1 MKLTRRFLALLLA
14 LSMSLSMVTPA
25 YASEAE
31 IIDETEPVVVV
42 EETEAAAVETTEAE
56 TEAPET
62 EAPVVVETEAP
73 VVEETEEVVIEEI
86 AASQEAALGSTYVDT
101 TVNYDWSNPLYPE
114 WTWSEDGKT
123 ATADVTLAAGMDQ
136 VIYAVPYTGT
146 LVVGAT
152 TYTIEGTLEEP
163 HCAALS
169 NPLTEPFTFNM
180 TLTLAEPEKEEYA
193 VNYDVQLALGE
204 NALTLLTTAVTTVY
218 EFSPEEAGVYQF
230 VADDANA
237 LVGYWGAGTFFVSDQ
252 TENKSNVLEYTLANA
267 GPSIMVGVSGVESC
281 TLTVTRTGDAVVA
294 PSYEKVDYVNV
305 VTPADYT
312 MPEEATDLVY
322 VDVTDDVADAA
333 VLGEDGYYHLNA
345 ADGPVLYADLGMNA
359 PYGAPLAG
367 ATAYGAVKI
376 PEYDAEGNMTAL
388 VNYLP
393 AFEAYAACTATVMVG
408 EAEASLYPLTED
420 LMVMFQKIGADKGWY
435 DADTTQG
442 FYLFEGKTVDEET
455 AWLFNCCYSENA
467 VSGGEGGAE
476 DTVPGLADN
485 DWQEAAIGGGASATY
500 TYTAHSDGSVK
511 MYLDYGVENVDI
523 IVTNGKKTYTLLED
537 GVDNYGLELTV
548 DVKAEDVLTI
558 EVVDTSDAPARNAG
572 WAFVFTYPLGSEQNP
587 IYPEWNWNEEY
598 TECDYSVKV
607 AKKSSVWVMVNGGD
621 MLLTVNGE
629 SVEVKP
635 TMNAYGFEAYMVKLE
650 NTTSKA
656 KTFKLAQTYSLGAP
670 ENPEVLKE
678 LSYGELSLAEG
689 DENGYSYSYVAEDDC
704 TYTFYIGNITE
715 GITADII
722 VNNETSYDFKQL
734 SVDGVDNYGLEMYVD
749 VKAGDVLKINVF
761 VQGSYDENW
770 NYIVPAADLSWTAM
784 AQYPEG
790 SKKNPNYIEWMW
802 NDAWTEGTASVT
814 VPAGTTQWFTVNDGD
829 SVITVDGEE
838 VALEAIA
845 NKWGGTTF
853 VFSLTNATE
862 AEATYELALGYAL
875 GSQQNPEPIYD
886 FSKLVVNL
894 EEGDQNGYT
903 YILYNKGAKGTLT
916 FEGVAKNGKKTVPFD
931 VILQNQNTYESASL
945 AYSEDGTVSV
955 KVNPRDVVTIQVSTI
970 GEWDPVTFAQTF
982 PAAKVTL
989 TGTFEYPLGSQM
1001 NPDKLTI
1008 GDYNTAA
1015 IEEGN
1020 MDGYL
1025 FSWTA
1030 HMDGMLEIYLYEN
1043 ENWTAQLN
1051 NLTAGIYG
1059 DMRYSDDG
1067 GDPAVGVFVSKGD
1080 EIQLMVN
1087 TYDPEN
1093 RWNNPA
1099 GEIVVGCGFS
1109 VVDDVASGKSLT
1121 LKFADPATGKTVSA
1135 KKVKWE
1141 IADAYVINPYAEQF
1155 EEDYEVHFT
1164 DVSAYATIKN
1174 GKLSTKKCGDTVYL
1188 TVLGT
1193 YNGLTIPY
1201 HIEMLPAAS
1210 MLSIWETYYDYDE
1223 DGNIIDTWHQIVQ
1236 GNWVWNGNG
1245 ATEEDVPYMGWDLDA
1260 FSYPSNASQKVTWK
1274 SSNKKIATIDENG
1287 VVGFVWNAKKGR
1299 INTGTVTITATAA
1312 DGSGKK
1318 ASFKLTVTA
1327 DKFPE
1332 YFELVRVDGKAFEQ
1346 GDYLY
1351 DEEVINPETGE
1362 TEYVPVY
1369 EKVMYIAPGE
1379 TIKLKTNVD
1388 PTAGKK
1394 YQKADWGWWGDV
1406 MFTMKKLSGNQYSVK
1421 ASKDAHDGAWCYVE
1435 TRVPYC
1441 GYEQVKVVVKNPVEK
1456 KLEIYWLDKDHYN
1469 TWNHDFDVH
1478 EFDCESEDGWNAITM
1493 KAVLIGSD
1501 GSVGVV
1507 DADWTTSNKKVAA
1520 PEEVNWDEPSVNYN
1534 LTGKL
1539 GSFKATATY
1548 EDAEG
1553 NTYKDSLSIS
1563 ISDFSK
1569 YVNSLE
1575 IVVPEAN
1582 RTTTWDWVE
1591 VWVDTE
1597 DGGYWDSEYM
1607 EVPAIVITAGQ
1618 SIKLKAQVNASAKNK
1633 KVAWTTWDRSVAK
1646 ISSSGKLTAAKDIT
1660 EETMT
1665 YVQCWPTG
1673 NNTVGFVKIPV
1684 IVKPKA
1690 TNVHARMIT
1699 EDGTPFYV
1707 SNTTQTVGAWEGD
1720 RIEISALVYPF
1731 EARQDVT
1738 WKSNKT
1744 KIVKIVEEFDE
1755 ETGKTRYF
1763 MEFTGKTGKVTITA
1777 TANDGSKEKA
1787 TFTLNVVAPS
1797 PVVQ

>member
-73 VVEETEEVVIEEI
+73 VVEETEAPAVIETE
-86 AASQEAALGSTYVDT
+86 APVVVETEAA
-101 TVNYDWSNPLYPE
+101 
-114 WTWSEDGKT
+114 
-123 ATADVTLAAGMDQ
+123 
-136 VIYAVPYTGT
+136 
-146 LVVGAT
+146 VVEETELEASAEAYG
-152 TYTIEGTLEEP
+152 EGTE
-163 HCAALS
+163 
-169 NPLTEPFTFNM
+169 
-180 TLTLAEPEKEEYA
+180 LADYE

-345 ADGPVLYADLGMNA
+345 ADGPVLYADLGLNA
-359 PYGAPLAG
+359 PYGAPLAS
-367 ATAYGAVKI
+367 ATNYGSVKI

-572 WAFVFTYPLGSEQNP
+572 WTFVFTYPLGSEQNP

-1030 HMDGMLEIYLYEN
+1030 HMDGLLEIYLYEN
-1043 ENWTAQLN
+1043 ENWIAQLN

-1059 DMRYSDDG
+1059 DMRFSDDG

-1087 TYDPEN
+1087 TYDPDS
-1093 RWNNPA
+1093 WVNPA

-1223 DGNIIDTWHQIVQ
+1223 DGNIIDTWHQIIQ

-1245 ATEEDVPYMGWDLDA
+1245 ATEEEVSSMEWDLDA

-1274 SSNKKIATIDENG
+1274 SSNKKIVTIDENG
-1287 VVGFVWNAKKGR
+1287 VMRFTWNAKKDR

-1332 YFELVRVDGKAFEQ
+1332 YFELVRVDGKAFGQ

-1388 PTAGKK
+1388 PTAAKK

-1435 TRVPYC
+1435 TRVPFC
-1441 GYEQVKVVVKNPVEK
+1441 GNEQVKVVVKNPVEK
-1456 KLEIYWLDKDHYN
+1456 KLEICWLGEDNYN
-1469 TWNHDFDVH
+1469 PITWNPDFDVH
-1478 EFDCESEDGWNAITM
+1478 EFDFESEDSWNAIMM

-1501 GSVGVV
+1501 GSVEVV

-1520 PEEVNWDEPSVNYN
+1520 PEEFNWDEMGAQYI

-1539 GSFKATATY
+1539 GSFKVTATY

-1553 NTYKDSLSIS
+1553 NTYKDNLTIS
-1563 ISDFSK
+1563 VSDFSK

-1633 KVAWTTWDRSVAK
+1633 KVAWTIWDWGVAK

-1665 YVQCWPTG
+1665 YVECWPTG
-1673 NNTVGFVKIPV
+1673 NNTVGFVKIPL

-1707 SNTTQTVGAWEGD
+1707 SNTTQTVGAWEGN

-1777 TANDGSKEKA
+1777 TAKDGSKEKA